1 MRICVFGAAGHY
13 GYVSEALGMDDSLE
27 VCGIA
32 TAGESGIE
40 NLRNAFPGAKEYE
53 TLEAM
58 LEGEQPDL
66 VAVTPEFHRTAGAVI
81 ISLAYGA
88 HVFADKPLALTEEE
102 LDDVEAVWHESG
114 KALGAMFGICNS
126 SWYRTMDAAVKEGEI
141 GEVRL
146 IHGQKSYK
154 LGSRPNFYKNRK
166 TFGGLIPWVG
176 IHALD
181 WVMQFGGKPKTV
193 FSGAS
198 SQHNRDHGDLEVS
211 ASLLL
216 TFENGAVGTV
226 SADYFRPVGSSRHDD
241 DRLRLTGTRG
251 MLEAIHQKVYL
262 ENEGARRE
270 LELLPPTNCFLD
282 FVTHIEAG
290 TAREDALRAIRVT
303 RTALRA
309 RKAADENQAV
319 DCSDIFGE

>member
-1 MRICVFGAAGHY
+1 MKICVFGAAGHFN
-13 GYVSEALGMDDSLE
+13 YVSEALELDDSLE
-27 VCGIA
+27 VSGIA
-32 TAGESGIE
+32 TAGEAGIE
-40 NLRNAFPGAKEYE
+40 RLRSAFPQAKEYE

-58 LEGEQPDL
+58 LEGEHPDL

-88 HVFADKPLALTEEE
+88 NVFADKPLALTEEE
-102 LDDVEAVWHESG
+102 LDDVEAVWQESG
-114 KALGAMFGICNS
+114 KTLGAMFGICNS
-126 SWYRTMDAAVKEGEI
+126 SWYRTMDAAVKAGEI

-146 IHGQKSYK
+146 LHGQKSYK
-154 LGSRPNFYKNRK
+154 LGTRPEFYKNRK

-181 WVMQFGGKPKTV
+181 WVMQFGGKTKTI
-193 FSGAS
+193 FSSAS
-198 SQHNRDHGDLEVS
+198 SQHNREHGDLEVS

-226 SADYFRPVGSSRHDD
+226 SADYFRPTGSTRHDD

-251 MLEAIHQKVYL
+251 MIEAIHQKVYL
-262 ENEGARRE
+262 ENEEARRE
-270 LELLPPTNCFLD
+270 LELLPPTNCVLD
-282 FVTHIEAG
+282 FISHIQQGNAK
-290 TAREDALRAIRVT
+290 EDALRALRVT

-309 RKAADENQAV
+309 RQASDENRAV
-319 DCSDIFGE
+319 DCADIFGE

>member
-1 MRICVFGAAGHY
+1 MKICVFGAAGHY
-13 GYVSEALGMDDSLE
+13 SYVAEALKLDPSLE
-27 VCGIA
+27 VSGIA
-32 TAGESGIE
+32 TAGEAGIE
-40 NLRNAFPGAKEYE
+40 ALHKAFPEAKEYE

-58 LEGEQPDL
+58 LEGERPDL

-88 HVFADKPLALTEEE
+88 HVFTDKPLALTEEE
-102 LDDVEAVWHESG
+102 LDDVAEVWRDSG

-126 SWYRTMDAAVKEGEI
+126 AWYRTVEKAVRDGEI
-141 GEVRL
+141 GEIRL
-146 IHGQKSYK
+146 LHGQKSYK
-154 LGSRPNFYKNRK
+154 LGTRPDFYKNRK

-181 WVMQFGGKPKTV
+181 WIMQFGGKAKTV
-193 FSGAS
+193 FSSAS
-198 SQHNRDHGDLEVS
+198 SEYNRDHGDLEVS

-226 SADYFRPVGSSRHDD
+226 SADYFRPNGSERHDD

-251 MLEAIHQKVYL
+251 MIESIYQKVYL

-270 LELLPPTNCFLD
+270 LELLPETNCVID
-282 FVTHIEAG
+282 FVEHI
-290 TAREDALRAIRVT
+290 REGNTNEDGERALRVT

-309 RKAADENQAV
+309 RMAADENRAV
-319 DCSDIFGE
+319 DCSDCYGE